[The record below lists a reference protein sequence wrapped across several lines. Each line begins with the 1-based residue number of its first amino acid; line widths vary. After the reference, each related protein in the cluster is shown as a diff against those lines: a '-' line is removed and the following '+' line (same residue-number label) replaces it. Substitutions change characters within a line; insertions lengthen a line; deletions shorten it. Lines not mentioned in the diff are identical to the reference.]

1 MARVAIACQ
10 GGGSPTA
17 FTPGALQH
25 LLAHDDHRIVAVSS
39 TSGGAICAPLAWYGL
54 RRSGRA
60 EAVRLL
66 EGFGE

>member
-17 FTPGALQH
+17 FTAGVLQH
-25 LLAHDDHRIVAVSS
+25 LLAHMITGSS
-39 TSGGAICAPLAWYGL
+39 RCRAPRAGPCAPLAWYGL
-54 RRSGRA
+54 RRSWRA
-60 EAVRLL
+60 KAVRLL